1 MDDRASGIV
10 ETIYQQL
17 GGKGFAMM
25 IGMNFPI
32 LVSEDKKTGISFGP
46 QPHRH
51 PPSQA

>member
-32 LVSEDKKTGISFGP
+32 LVSEDRKLGT
-46 QPHRH
+46 
-51 PPSQA
+51 